1 MKKHARSASKTE
13 DFLPGDGPDD
23 AEALLFGRRAARA
36 KERRAAA
43 ASQPKP
49 GARPEDGPDGAPA
62 VAHDPLR
69 GLHELAEASAN
80 ALDPCGLPAA
90 FVSRL
95 KDALG
100 HAQADAVVSAM
111 SRDERVSVRVN
122 TLMWTVD
129 EALASLAEAG
139 LSPER
144 VDGLPEALT
153 LPYAERDALT
163 HHAGSE
169 DGRLY
174 VQDLASQWS
183 AHALDAQPGETIL
196 DLAAAPG
203 GKTGFIAARMAN
215 TGSLSAVEPVRD
227 RFFRMTQN
235 LKRLGVTNV
244 KFYMKDGR
252 TVGRLVAGRFDRVML
267 DAPCSSEARF
277 DPRDPGS
284 FSHWSERKVQEV
296 SRKQRALILSGFEAL
311 RPGGLMVYSTCSYA
325 PEENEAVVAHL
336 LSQVGGQ
343 AELLPLDLPGAV
355 AIEGLTRWAD
365 EPFPEALR
373 QTRRLLPAGAS
384 HGFYIARIRK
394 AVQG

>member
-1 MKKHARSASKTE
+1 MNYRSRIGNLAAGAC
-13 DFLPGDGPDD
+13 F
-23 AEALLFGRRAARA
+23 AALAV
-36 KERRAAA
+36 AAA
-43 ASQPKP
+43 P
-49 GARPEDGPDGAPA
+49 GPALAVKVGEPAPA
-62 VAHDPLR
+62 FTATDSNGKQV
-69 GLHELAEASAN
+69 
-80 ALDPCGLPAA
+80 
-90 FVSRL
+90 
-95 KDALG
+95 
-100 HAQADAVVSAM
+100 
-111 SRDERVSVRVN
+111 
-122 TLMWTVD
+122 
-129 EALASLAEAG
+129 SLAQFKEMG
-139 LSPER
+139 TDVLSIER
-144 VDGLPEALT
+144 EFSATANRRELRLSLAMVDGLPEALT